1 MRNQRL
7 KEFRERLKST
17 SRFLKSP
24 AFVNFLRCIFILYN
38 SEIVLFKE
46 VFLCR
51 VFQEYDFARTVNVAT
66 ENVELK
72 EGPLEQFTHE
82 MEPYLR
88 KQGLPVRLRKRSGSF
103 CRSHSDLVV
112 CEQGMPLSSESA
124 RNLLTFLILDSDSHC
139 LSSHLAKY
147 HQQLFPEQLCCLP

>member
-17 SRFLKSP
+17 SRF
-24 AFVNFLRCIFILYN
+24 FLGYIFILYN

-66 ENVELK
+66 EKVELK

-88 KQGLPVRLRKRSGSF
+88 KQGLPVRLKKGVIGLV
-103 CRSHSDLVV
+103 SDLAV

-124 RNLLTFLILDSDSHC
+124 RNLLTCLILDSDSHC